1 MYKDGT
7 LKKILLEKT
16 KLKTKVIEQNRSSDL
31 KRFQIERLEI
41 QFIREF
47 DPGSG

>member
-16 KLKTKVIEQNRSSDL
+16 KLKTKVIEQNRSSEKEDF
-31 KRFQIERLEI
+31 KSK
-41 QFIREF
+41 
-47 DPGSG
+47 D